1 MVAELREGK
10 SMRDYGDTLIFTD
23 LALSAVEMDY
33 FLSQVPESR
42 GDFGL
47 QAYIFEYMRGTF
59 EEYAEGDKS
68 IGMNTR
74 YVRVEAAADKYGD
87 EYCRKAID
95 KYLYDESD
103 TRTPDEFID
112 DLNRGTENVEN

>member
-1 MVAELREGK
+1 MTYCAICNIIK
-10 SMRDYGDTLIFTD
+10 S
-23 LALSAVEMDY
+23 SK
-33 FLSQVPESR
+33 ESKQR
-42 GDFGL
+42 
-47 QAYIFEYMRGTF
+47 
-59 EEYAEGDKS
+59 K
-68 IGMNTR
+68 
-74 YVRVEAAADKYGD
+74 AADKYGD

>member
-1 MVAELREGK
+1 M
-10 SMRDYGDTLIFTD
+10 
-23 LALSAVEMDY
+23 
-33 FLSQVPESR
+33 
-42 GDFGL
+42 
-47 QAYIFEYMRGTF
+47 
-59 EEYAEGDKS
+59 
-68 IGMNTR
+68 GMNTR

-103 TRTPDEFID
+103 TRTPDEFIN